1 MPKLAQLLWANSL
14 CYYNFATNYVVPQT
28 TMTFKSIFFNNMEM
42 GAKFKFNCQFHRLEC
57 FQRRRKGYV
66 IGKALGEGVTKI
78 KWLDN
83 AQLNIAPILVTSCN
97 NQ

>member
-1 MPKLAQLLWANSL
+1 MPRLVQLLWANYL

-42 GAKFKFNCQFHRLEC
+42 GAKFKFNCQFHHLEC

-66 IGKALGEGVTKI
+66 VGKALGGGCYQNKMVGSRTNKHCP
-78 KWLDN
+78 N
-83 AQLNIAPILVTSCN
+83 SN
-97 NQ
+97 NLM